1 MAVIHHTTLTPSKL
15 ELLTSWLPT
24 QPWYEG
30 NGRRPELTKAGGFRL
45 DDPQGEVGMEFMV
58 VTDVSGDRPVS
69 YHVPLTYRGAPLEG
83 ADRALIGTT
92 EHGVLGR
99 RWIYDGT
106 HDPVLAAQLHALF
119 VGDVEAQDQNVSDT
133 PDPSVTRSF
142 TGAAA
147 SGPIRP
153 TAVADAP
160 HATDIVV
167 DAATAEGTVDG
178 GRGGRLTMRVTRVLR
193 PGEADIA
200 EVADV
205 LGHVAAGWRLPDG
218 AEVRGVFAV
227 VTDAPR

>member
-1 MAVIHHTTLTPSKL
+1 MAVIHPTTLTPSKL
-15 ELLTSWLPT
+15 ELLTSWLPA

-30 NGRRPELTKAGGFRL
+30 DGRRPELTKAGGFRL

-119 VGDVEAQDQNVSDT
+119 AGDVEAQDQSVSDT
-133 PDPSVTRSF
+133 PDPAVTRSF

-147 SGPIRP
+147 PGPIRP
-153 TAVADAP
+153 TAVAGAP

-167 DAATAEGTVDG
+167 DAAD
-178 GRGGRLTMRVTRVLR
+178 GGRLTMRVTRVLR
-193 PGEADIA
+193 PGEAD
-200 EVADV
+200 VADV

-227 VTDAPR
+227 ITDAPR